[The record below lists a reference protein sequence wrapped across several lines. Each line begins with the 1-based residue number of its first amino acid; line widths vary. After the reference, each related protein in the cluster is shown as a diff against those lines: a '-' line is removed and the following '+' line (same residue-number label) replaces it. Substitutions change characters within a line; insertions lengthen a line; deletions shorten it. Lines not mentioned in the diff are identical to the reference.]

1 MLPFSS
7 GARAEAPESG
17 LGVCHESAL
26 TFRADATASGM
37 GVWPPGAGL
46 RGLAPNHL
54 MLLRSKDVVVSD
66 GETADSIRK
75 ASDEKVSASEPFLT
89 RRNGLQMLPKREVAH
104 SSRMSVDATC
114 LRITRQPAYRRHE
127 LIAGPDAE
135 HENLPWHAKGTP
147 QVATTTR
154 VNTDGHGRGGA
165 TRSSEEGFVMNL
177 EPRGCVI
184 PSGAVHQLPIAGGM
198 H

>member
-1 MLPFSS
+1 MNLTAEMCRACVMSQSVSS
-7 GARAEAPESG
+7 SP
-17 LGVCHESAL
+17 GV
-26 TFRADATASGM
+26 TASGM

-46 RGLAPNHL
+46 QGLAPNRL

-66 GETADSIRK
+66 EEKADSIRQV
-75 ASDEKVSASEPFLT
+75 SDEKVSASEPSMT
-89 RRNGLQMLPKREVAH
+89 RRNHLQMLSKQESDRN
-104 SSRMSVDATC
+104 SWISVGATC
-114 LRITRQPAYRRHE
+114 LRTTRQPAYRRHE

-154 VNTDGHGRGGA
+154 ANTNGHGRGGA

-184 PSGAVHQLPIAGGM
+184 PSGTVHQLPMAGGM

>member
-1 MLPFSS
+1 MNLTAEMCRACVMSQSVSS
-7 GARAEAPESG
+7 SP
-17 LGVCHESAL
+17 GV
-26 TFRADATASGM
+26 TASGM

-46 RGLAPNHL
+46 QGLVPNRL

-66 GETADSIRK
+66 EEKADSIRQV
-75 ASDEKVSASEPFLT
+75 SDEKVSGSEPSMT
-89 RRNGLQMLPKREVAH
+89 RRNHLQTLSKRE
-104 SSRMSVDATC
+104 SDGNSRISVGATC
-114 LRITRQPAYRRHE
+114 LRTTRQPAYRRHE
-127 LIAGPDAE
+127 LIVGPDAE

-154 VNTDGHGRGGA
+154 ANTDGHGRGGA
-165 TRSSEEGFVMNL
+165 TCSSEEGFVMNL

-184 PSGAVHQLPIAGGM
+184 PSGTVHQLPMAGGM

>member
-1 MLPFSS
+1 
-7 GARAEAPESG
+7 
-17 LGVCHESAL
+17 
-26 TFRADATASGM
+26 M
-37 GVWPPGAGL
+37 GVRPPETGL
-46 RGLAPNHL
+46 QGLVSNHL

-66 GETADSIRK
+66 EDKADLIRQV
-75 ASDEKVSASEPFLT
+75 SDEKVSASEPSLT
-89 RRNGLQMLPKREVAH
+89 RRKGFQTLSKREAAH
-104 SSRMSVDATC
+104 TSPISVDATC
-114 LRITRQPAYRRHE
+114 LRTTWQPAYRRHE
-127 LIAGPDAE
+127 LITGLDAE

-154 VNTDGHGRGGA
+154 ANTDGYGRGGV

-184 PSGAVHQLPIAGGM
+184 SSGAVHQLLTAGGV

>member
-1 MLPFSS
+1 MSRASEMCRSCVMSQSVSS
-7 GARAEAPESG
+7 SP
-17 LGVCHESAL
+17 GV
-26 TFRADATASGM
+26 TASGM

-46 RGLAPNHL
+46 QGLAPNHL

-66 GETADSIRK
+66 EEKADSIRQV
-75 ASDEKVSASEPFLT
+75 SDEKVSASEPSMT
-89 RRNGLQMLPKREVAH
+89 RRNHLQTLSKQE
-104 SSRMSVDATC
+104 SVRNSWISVGATC
-114 LRITRQPAYRRHE
+114 LRTTRQPAYRRHE

-154 VNTDGHGRGGA
+154 ANTDGHGRGGA
-165 TRSSEEGFVMNL
+165 TCSSEEGFVMNL

-184 PSGAVHQLPIAGGM
+184 PSGTVHQLPMAGGM

>member
-1 MLPFSS
+1 MSQSVSSSS
-7 GARAEAPESG
+7 G
-17 LGVCHESAL
+17 V
-26 TFRADATASGM
+26 TASGM

-46 RGLAPNHL
+46 QGLAPNRL

-66 GETADSIRK
+66 EDKADSIRQV
-75 ASDEKVSASEPFLT
+75 SDEKVSASEPSMT
-89 RRNGLQMLPKREVAH
+89 RRNQVEMLSKQE
-104 SSRMSVDATC
+104 SVRNSWISVGATC
-114 LRITRQPAYRRHE
+114 LRTTRQPAYRRHE

-154 VNTDGHGRGGA
+154 ANTDGHGRGGA
-165 TRSSEEGFVMNL
+165 TCSSEEGFVMNL

-184 PSGAVHQLPIAGGM
+184 PSGTVHQLPMAGGM

>member
-1 MLPFSS
+1 M
-7 GARAEAPESG
+7 
-17 LGVCHESAL
+17 
-26 TFRADATASGM
+26 
-37 GVWPPGAGL
+37 WPPDACL
-46 RGLAPNHL
+46 QGLASNHP
-54 MLLRSKDVVVSD
+54 MVLRSKVVVVSD
-66 GETADSIRK
+66 GEKADLIRQV
-75 ASDEKVSASEPFLT
+75 SDEKVSASEPLMT
-89 RRNGLQMLPKREVAH
+89 HRNGFQTLPKQEAAQI
-104 SSRMSVDATC
+104 SWISVGATC
-114 LRITRQPAYRRHE
+114 LRTTWQPAYSRHD

-165 TRSSEEGFVMNL
+165 TCSSEEGFVMNL

>member
-1 MLPFSS
+1 
-7 GARAEAPESG
+7 
-17 LGVCHESAL
+17 
-26 TFRADATASGM
+26 
-37 GVWPPGAGL
+37 
-46 RGLAPNHL
+46 

-66 GETADSIRK
+66 EETADSIRK
-75 ASDEKVSASEPFLT
+75 VCDEKVSASEPLLT
-89 RRNGLQMLPKREVAH
+89 RRNGLQTLPKQEVAH
-104 SSRMSVDATC
+104 SSWISVGATC
-114 LRITRQPAYRRHE
+114 LRTTWQPAYRRHD

-147 QVATTTR
+147 QVVTTTR
-154 VNTDGHGRGGA
+154 ANTDGHGRGGA

-184 PSGAVHQLPIAGGM
+184 PSGAVHQLPTAGGT

>member
-1 MLPFSS
+1 MNLAAEMCRSCVMSQSVSSSS
-7 GARAEAPESG
+7 G
-17 LGVCHESAL
+17 V
-26 TFRADATASGM
+26 TASGM
-37 GVWPPGAGL
+37 GVWPPGIGL
-46 RGLAPNHL
+46 QGLISNHL
-54 MLLRSKDVVVSD
+54 MLLHSKDVVVSD
-66 GETADSIRK
+66 GEIADSIREV
-75 ASDEKVSASEPFLT
+75 SDEKVSASEPLLT
-89 RRNGLQMLPKREVAH
+89 RRNGFQTLPKQEAAQI
-104 SSRMSVDATC
+104 SWISVGATC
-114 LRITRQPAYRRHE
+114 LRTTRQPAYRRHE
-127 LIAGPDAE
+127 LIAGPDVE